1 MDVYIYTC
9 FAAHLAPVDN
19 EEIRAAFAGRRDDVC
34 VCMDLWIYGSMHAYP
49 HTSAHLAPVDN
60 EEIRAA
66 FVGRRDD
73 ICADALD
80 LAVHDPVLAQGL
92 AQTPHA
98 L

>member
-9 FAAHLAPVDN
+9 FA
-19 EEIRAAFAGRRDDVC
+19 
-34 VCMDLWIYGSMHAYP
+34 
-49 HTSAHLAPVDN
+49 AHLAPVDN

-80 LAVHDPVLAQGL
+80 LAKHDSVLAQGL